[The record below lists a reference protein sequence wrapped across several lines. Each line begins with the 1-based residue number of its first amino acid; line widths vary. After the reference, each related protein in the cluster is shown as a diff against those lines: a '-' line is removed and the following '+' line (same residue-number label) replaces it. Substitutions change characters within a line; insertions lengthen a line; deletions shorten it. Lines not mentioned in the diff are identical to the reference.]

1 MTAVEVEKRLK
12 AAKLRAVQQF
22 KVDNNNKAHDAQWAL
37 TEAPNPNK
45 EVSNMAVSVF
55 SIFT

>member
-22 KVDNNNKAHDAQWAL
+22 KVDYNNKAHDAQWAL
-37 TEAPNPNK
+37 AEAPNPNK
-45 EVSNMAVSVF
+45 EVSMRLF
-55 SIFT
+55 RFFKI